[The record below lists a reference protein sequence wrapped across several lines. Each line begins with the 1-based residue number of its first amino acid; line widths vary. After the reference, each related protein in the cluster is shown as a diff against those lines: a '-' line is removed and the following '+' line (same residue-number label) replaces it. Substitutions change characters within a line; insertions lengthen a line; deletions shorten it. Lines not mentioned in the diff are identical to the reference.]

1 MIEDDHKAVLVLP
14 TALGAPHTA
23 RYAHVRNCSNA
34 MSLLLLNVI
43 DLGKVCHQLMTH
55 LQTGHPVLIQLQC
68 IGSYLT
74 IFYVFESSLV
84 YINTSQSTGLF

>member
-1 MIEDDHKAVLVLP
+1 MIIRLFWFSQRHLVPP
-14 TALGAPHTA
+14 TQHVMRMYVTA
-23 RYAHVRNCSNA
+23 A

-55 LQTGHPVLIQLQC
+55 LQTGSPVLMQLQY

-74 IFYVFESSLV
+74 TFYVFESSLV